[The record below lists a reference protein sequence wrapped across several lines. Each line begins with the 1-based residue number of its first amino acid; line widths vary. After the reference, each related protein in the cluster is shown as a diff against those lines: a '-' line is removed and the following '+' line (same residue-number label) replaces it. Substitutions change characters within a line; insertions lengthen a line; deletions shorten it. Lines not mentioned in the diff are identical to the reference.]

1 MNLSNNIPDIT
12 STNQSIHN
20 IMPISSAIKGLQS
33 IKSMQNVVKSG
44 IPNKEESDF
53 IKLYLF
59 EKERTRLKSEEIR
72 ILLRLEIIQNRLKEI
87 QAYNDEKA
95 GQMNVPEPVEKIKK
109 AGKNDKKDFKTM
121 SIDY

>member
-1 MNLSNNIPDIT
+1 MPTSN
-12 STNQSIHN
+12 
-20 IMPISSAIKGLQS
+20 ALKGLQS

-44 IPNKEESDF
+44 IPNKEDSDF

-59 EKERTRLKSEEIR
+59 EKERNRLKSEEIR

-87 QAYNDEKA
+87 QQYYDEKA
-95 GQMNVPEPVEKIKK
+95 GEMHVAEPKEKSKK
-109 AGKNDKKDFKTM
+109 QEKEEKNEWKTM

>member
-1 MNLSNNIPDIT
+1 
-12 STNQSIHN
+12 
-20 IMPISSAIKGLQS
+20 MPISSAIKGLQS
-33 IKSMQNVVKSG
+33 IRSMQNVVKSG

-72 ILLRLEIIQNRLKEI
+72 ILQRLEIIRNRLGEI
-87 QAYNDEKA
+87 QSYNDEKA
-95 GQMNVPEPVEKIKK
+95 GEMIPPAPAEKEKK
-109 AGKNDKKDFKTM
+109 SKKDESKEWKTM

>member
-1 MNLSNNIPDIT
+1 
-12 STNQSIHN
+12 
-20 IMPISSAIKGLQS
+20 MPISSAIKGLQS

-53 IKLYLF
+53 IKLYMF

-72 ILLRLEIIQNRLKEI
+72 ILLRLEFVQGRLKEI
-87 QAYNDEKA
+87 QDYNDEKS
-95 GQMNVPEPVEKIKK
+95 GQMHSGEKQESKK
-109 AGKNDKKDFKTM
+109 TTPSEKKSEFKTM

>member
-1 MNLSNNIPDIT
+1 
-12 STNQSIHN
+12 
-20 IMPISSAIKGLQS
+20 MPISSAIKGLQS

-59 EKERTRLKSEEIR
+59 EKERSRLKNEEIR
-72 ILLRLEIIQNRLKEI
+72 ILLRLEIIQDRLKEI
-87 QAYNDEKA
+87 QAFTIE
-95 GQMNVPEPVEKIKK
+95 QVEHLHLPEPGEESKMLVKGDE
-109 AGKNDKKDFKTM
+109 KDFKTM

>member
-1 MNLSNNIPDIT
+1 
-12 STNQSIHN
+12 
-20 IMPISSAIKGLQS
+20 MPISSAIKGLQS

-59 EKERTRLKSEEIR
+59 EKERTRLKNEEIR

-95 GQMNVPEPVEKIKK
+95 GQMNVPDPAEKSKK
-109 AGKNDKKDFKTM
+109 SGKDDKEEWKTM

>member
-1 MNLSNNIPDIT
+1 
-12 STNQSIHN
+12 
-20 IMPISSAIKGLQS
+20 MPISSAIKGLQS

-72 ILLRLEIIQNRLKEI
+72 ILLRLEFVQGRLKEI
-87 QAYNDEKA
+87 QQYNDEKA
-95 GQMNVPEPVEKIKK
+95 GQMHSSEPLEQKK
-109 AGKNDKKDFKTM
+109 KKTDEPKSDFKTM